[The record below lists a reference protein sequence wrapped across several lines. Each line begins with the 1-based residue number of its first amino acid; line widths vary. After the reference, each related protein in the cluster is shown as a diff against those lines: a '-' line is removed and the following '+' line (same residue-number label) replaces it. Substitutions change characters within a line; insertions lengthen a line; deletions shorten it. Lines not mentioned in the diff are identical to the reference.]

1 MSSQA
6 LNKRLNAVK
15 NRIPVS
21 VKPKEEKALK
31 YILGYLDTLAHR
43 KQTGDPTAQA
53 EIEAVSKMIRD
64 NLTNIVNMATEWLQF
79 AEPKH

>member
-15 NRIPVS
+15 SRIPVI
-21 VKPKEEKALK
+21 VNPEEEKALQ

-53 EIEAVSKMIRD
+53 EIEAVGKMMK
-64 NLTNIVNMATEWLQF
+64 TQ
-79 AEPKH
+79 

>member
-15 NRIPVS
+15 SRIPVT
-21 VKPKEEKALK
+21 VNPEEEAPLQ

-53 EIEAVSKMIRD
+53 EIEAVCKMMRD
-64 NLTNIVNMATEWLQF
+64 N
-79 AEPKH
+79 

>member
-6 LNKRLNAVK
+6 LSRRLNAVK
-15 NRIPVS
+15 SRIPLTVE
-21 VKPKEEKALK
+21 PEEEAALR

-53 EIEAVSKMIRD
+53 EIEAVSKMMR
-64 NLTNIVNMATEWLQF
+64 TQ
-79 AEPKH
+79 

>member
-15 NRIPVS
+15 SRIPVT
-21 VKPKEEKALK
+21 VNPEEEKALQ

-43 KQTGDPTAQA
+43 KQTGDPNVQL
-53 EIEAVSKMIRD
+53 EIEAVSAFMKSNCTI
-64 NLTNIVNMATEWLQF
+64 
-79 AEPKH
+79 

>member
-6 LNKRLNAVK
+6 LNRRLNAVK
-15 NRIPVS
+15 SRIPVT
-21 VKPKEEKALK
+21 VKPEEEAALK

-53 EIEAVSKMIRD
+53 EIDSVGKMMR
-64 NLTNIVNMATEWLQF
+64 
-79 AEPKH
+79 AE

>member
-6 LNKRLNAVK
+6 LNKRLKAIK
-15 NRIPVS
+15 SRIPLTVE
-21 VKPKEEKALK
+21 PEEEAALK

-53 EIEAVSKMIRD
+53 EIEAVGKM
-64 NLTNIVNMATEWLQF
+64 M
-79 AEPKH
+79 

>member
-15 NRIPVS
+15 SRVPVS
-21 VKPKEEKALK
+21 VDPEEEKALQ

-43 KQTGDPTAQA
+43 KQAGDPTVQA
-53 EIEAVSKMIRD
+53 EIETVSKMIR
-64 NLTNIVNMATEWLQF
+64 NN
-79 AEPKH
+79 K

>member
-6 LNKRLNAVK
+6 LNKRINAVK
-15 NRIPVS
+15 SRIPVS
-21 VKPKEEKALK
+21 VDPEEEKALQ

-53 EIEAVSKMIRD
+53 EIEAVSAFMKSNCTI
-64 NLTNIVNMATEWLQF
+64 
-79 AEPKH
+79 